1 MLFDRP
7 EDLRVKH
14 QTAVRWT
21 RLTLGFGSILFGVL
35 ALLLWL
41 LTLGAP

>member
-1 MLFDRP
+1 MLSDRP
-7 EDLRVKH
+7 EDWRVKH
-14 QTAVRWT
+14 QWAVRWT